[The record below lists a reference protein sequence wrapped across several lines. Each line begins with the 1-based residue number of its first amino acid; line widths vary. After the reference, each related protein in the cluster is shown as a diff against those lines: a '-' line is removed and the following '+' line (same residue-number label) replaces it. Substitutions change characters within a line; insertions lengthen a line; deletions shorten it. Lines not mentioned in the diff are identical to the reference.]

1 MIHSTHSRH
10 QLRVTLLITSVIV
23 IDALSYLVLGDAR
36 HPLVI
41 PFLGLPANL
50 YWVWG
55 E

>member
-1 MIHSTHSRH
+1 MKLSAHRKH
-10 QLRVTLLITSVIV
+10 QLRVTIMILSVVV
-23 IDALSYLVLGDAR
+23 IDYVSYLVLGDAR

>member
-1 MIHSTHSRH
+1 MTLTAHRKH
-10 QLRVTLLITSVIV
+10 QLRVTAMIASVV
-23 IDALSYLVLGDAR
+23 IIDIASYAVLGDSR